1 MPYAPFARWRPD
13 VSALNSDYAA
23 DIMNV
28 LLSAD
33 GNIPFPKLAPFS
45 TAVSGTITG
54 GFSARSASGTI
65 VIFVGTT
72 TKLYKLNG
80 TTLGWD
86 PVSKLGA
93 ETILTGDFAA
103 DVNWTKGAGWTISGG
118 KAHATAVANG
128 VTLSQA
134 QALTAGTVYK
144 IVYTVSSRTAGGVRA
159 TFTGGTTVTGTTN
172 SANGTYTDYLTA
184 VAGNNTLAFEAV
196 GSTTLD
202 LDDVSIKAL
211 ANYGSTTDER
221 WRFAQFGNDVIA
233 VNINDNPQVYT
244 IGSSTEFADLA
255 GSPPRARYINTWGSF
270 VALMNLAGSL
280 EKRVHWSGLEND
292 TQWTPGVNSCDFQD
306 FPDGGSV
313 QGSSSATNPFI
324 LMKRAIYAGT
334 FIPGSTSVFSFTKIH
349 DKRGAAAPYSIAS
362 RGALTFFADS
372 GGLFQLNADGSIAPI
387 GFEKIDRTIFSQIS
401 GPNLAGI
408 LGEIDPFF
416 NRYYMAV
423 KISSTT
429 TYDRLVIYDWG
440 LGEFTQQS
448 DSVGILFPLGSGT
461 LGYTL
466 EGLSAVSASIDALP
480 FSLDSK
486 VWQGGAP
493 VMAAIDANNML
504 GFYSGANA
512 EATITTQEFGATDG
526 QLTRITE
533 IVPAVDTQ
541 TLYVSIGARKLR
553 SATDVPVY
561 TAEAPRSTNT
571 GVVHKRSRA
580 RFTRIKIRIPDST
593 VWTKAQGV
601 NHNGV
606 PAGLR

>member
-33 GNIPFPKLAPFS
+33 GYIPFPKLAPFS
-45 TAVSGTITG
+45 SALSGTITG
-54 GFSARSASGTI
+54 GFSARSASGSI
-65 VIFVGTT
+65 VIFIGTT

-80 TTLGWD
+80 TTFGWD
-86 PVSKLGA
+86 HVSKLGSDTA
-93 ETILTGDFAA
+93 LTGDFAA
-103 DVNWTKGAGWTISGG
+103 DLNWTKGTNWTISAG
-118 KAHATAVANG
+118 KAHAAASPSGQV
-128 VTLSQA
+128 LSQA
-134 QALTAGTVYK
+134 QALTTGTIYK
-144 IVYTVSSRTAGGVRA
+144 VVYTVSSRSAGGVRA
-159 TFTGGTTVTGTTN
+159 TFTGGTSVLGTTN
-172 SANGTYTDYLTA
+172 SVNGTYTEYLTA
-184 VAGNNTLAFEAV
+184 VAGNTTLAFEAV
-196 GSTTLD
+196 GTTTLD

-211 ANYGSTTDER
+211 ANYASTTDER
-221 WRFAQFGNDVIA
+221 WRFEQFGNSVVA
-233 VNINDNPQVYT
+233 VNINDNPQDYT

-255 GSPPRARYINTWGSF
+255 GSPPRARYIKAWGSF
-270 VALMNLAGSL
+270 LALMNLAGSL
-280 EKRVHWSGLEND
+280 ENRVHWSGLENR

-306 FPDGGSV
+306 FPDGGNV

-324 LMKRAIYAGT
+324 LLKRAIYAGT
-334 FIPGSTSVFSFTKIH
+334 FIPGSTAIFSFTKIH

-362 RGALTFFADS
+362 RGPMTIFADS
-372 GGLFQLNADGSIAPI
+372 GGLFMLNADGSINPI
-387 GFEKIDRTIFSQIS
+387 GYEKIDRTIFSQIS
-401 GPNLAGI
+401 GSNLAGI

-416 NRYYMAV
+416 NRYYLAV
-423 KISSTT
+423 RISSSTV
-429 TYDRLVIYDWG
+429 YDRLVIYDWG
-440 LGEFTQQS
+440 IGEFSQQS
-448 DSVGILFPLGSGT
+448 DSLGILFPLGSGT

-466 EGLSAVSASIDALP
+466 EGLSAVSTSLDALP

-493 VMAAIDANNML
+493 VMAAIDANNKL
-504 GFYSGANA
+504 GFYSGQNA
-512 EATITTQEFGATDG
+512 EATITTQEFGAMDG

-553 SATDVPVY
+553 SATDVAVY

-580 RFTRIKIRIPDST
+580 RFTRIKVRIPDST

-606 PAGLR
+606 PAGMR

>member
-45 TAVSGTITG
+45 SALSGTITG

-65 VIFVGTT
+65 VIFIGTT

-80 TTLGWD
+80 TTFGWD
-86 PVSKLGA
+86 HVSKLGA

-103 DVNWTKGAGWTISGG
+103 DVNWTKGAGWTIAAG

-134 QALTAGTVYK
+134 QALTTGTIYK

-159 TFTGGTTVTGTTN
+159 TLTGGTTVTGTTN
-172 SANGTYTDYLTA
+172 SANGTYTEYLTA

-202 LDDVSIKAL
+202 IDDVSIKAL
-211 ANYGSTTDER
+211 ANYARRRTSAGVSSNSATAWLRSTSTTTR
-221 WRFAQFGNDVIA
+221 RTSRSAR
-233 VNINDNPQVYT
+233 PP
-244 IGSSTEFADLA
+244 SSRT
-255 GSPPRARYINTWGSF
+255 SPALRLEARYIKAWGSF
-270 VALMNLAGSL
+270 LALMNLSGSL
-280 EKRVHWSGLEND
+280 ENRVHWSGLENR

-306 FPDGGSV
+306 FPDGGNV

-324 LMKRAIYAGT
+324 LLKRAIYAGT

-362 RGALTFFADS
+362 RGNLTFFADS

-416 NRYYMAV
+416 NRYYLAV

-429 TYDRLVIYDWG
+429 NYDRLVIYDWG
-440 LGEFTQQS
+440 IGEFTQQS

-466 EGLSAVSASIDALP
+466 EGLSAISTSIDALP

-493 VMAAIDANNML
+493 VMAAIDANNKL
-504 GFYSGANA
+504 GFYSGANS
-512 EATITTQEFGATDG
+512 EATITTQEFGAMDG

-580 RFTRIKIRIPDST
+580 RFTRIKVRIPDST

-606 PAGLR
+606 PAGMR